1 MASPLG
7 KGLRSPSSP
16 AVGHCQL
23 SGMWAHAEAAVPAA
37 SEAAL
42 EHLKQGDFTPP
53 VTHILVVITAVST
66 IIV

>member
-1 MASPLG
+1 
-7 KGLRSPSSP
+7 
-16 AVGHCQL
+16 
-23 SGMWAHAEAAVPAA
+23 MWAHAEAAVPAA

-53 VTHILVVITAVST
+53 VTHILVVVITAVST